1 MSTLESHYKKANKID
16 CGGKKSFTSRR
27 LAGEFN
33 NRMRRRGSV
42 IRAKGKKI
50 EKRLHV
56 YQCKN
61 CGQFHIGHGVRKPI
75 RRLKYQ

>member
-1 MSTLESHYKKANKID
+1 MNTSLESHYKRANQVD
-16 CGGKKSFTSRR
+16 CGGKKSFASRR

-33 NRMRRRGSV
+33 NRIKKRGSV

-50 EKRLHV
+50 EKLHV
-56 YQCKN
+56 YQCNN
-61 CGQFHIGHGVRKPI
+61 CRQFHIGHGVRKPI